1 MAVHAPFALWS
12 ITYSIISSQ
21 ASFVIGP
28 LDIQYINM
36 PYVVR
41 YSYGSLASP
50 DHVACVIFAKTL
62 TLANSSYYTLWIAV
76 LGYHTDAFDALHQSF
91 WLSSA
96 LSVWDTHK
104 QSHVLSSWDTCPDL
118 AIICFKEVSFN
129 AGSPTLELAVMC
141 CPWDIE
147 LVAGIVSLF
156 FCYVRVSVRVCQSQS
171 YLGSRFTRLTRTC

>member
-1 MAVHAPFALWS
+1 MAVHAPFALLS
-12 ITYSIISSQ
+12 ITYSIISSW

-28 LDIQYINM
+28 LDIRYINM
-36 PYVVR
+36 PYVIR
-41 YSYGSLASP
+41 YSYSLLASP

-76 LGYHTDAFDALHQSF
+76 LGYHTDAFDVLHQSF

-104 QSHVLSSWDTCPDL
+104 QSCVLPSWDMCPDL

-129 AGSPTLELAVMC
+129 AGSP
-141 CPWDIE
+141 
-147 LVAGIVSLF
+147 S
-156 FCYVRVSVRVCQSQS
+156 
-171 YLGSRFTRLTRTC
+171 RTCNYVLSLIIIWVLRPLWCTIRLYSLESLLYEQYIMATLFS